1 MTRLNLSPGTRTWRK
16 SSYSN
21 ANGGDCLEVGVHA
34 CTAVPVR
41 DSKDIKRG
49 QLAVPTTSWTA
60 LTTALKASQPPS

>member
-1 MTRLNLSPGTRTWRK
+1 M
-16 SSYSN
+16 
-21 ANGGDCLEVGVHA
+21 EVGVHA